1 MYLHIC
7 VCGLP
12 DFGWTVVVG
21 RKEMKDI
28 TQVKIYE
35 RVEKGIRC

>member
-12 DFGWTVVVG
+12 DVGWAVVVG